1 MEPKITQ
8 ICDLTL
14 RRFSAS
20 LVSLLFWATLAT
32 AEDFTGKVVGVH
44 DGDTITVMHQG
55 RGERVRLHGTDE
67 PERGQPFSN
76 RAKQFVSDL
85 CYHKKVKVET
95 KGITSLGGFQFEPSQ
110 EPKAVRAELRRG
122 NRDVRS

>member
-1 MEPKITQ
+1 
-8 ICDLTL
+8 
-14 RRFSAS
+14 
-20 LVSLLFWATLAT
+20 
-32 AEDFTGKVVGVH
+32 
-44 DGDTITVMHQG
+44 MHQG

-110 EPKAVRAELRRG
+110 ELK
-122 NRDVRS
+122 RSGPNYEGVTGTFDPEDLLSLLKKLPDMSVV